1 MSSSDTSHD
10 AGNSDDGQDDEPEQ
24 QAVLIYFSDA
34 GQADGDYEESGF
46 ALLEDE
52 LIEVIEHENLGD
64 FDGIERGEGEVIF
77 FMYGPDAERL
87 FSGIEETLNQHA
99 VSQGAEAIIRY
110 GGPGSKQREVRIGV
124 T

>member
-1 MSSSDTSHD
+1 MNTSDPLHTV
-10 AGNSDDGQDDEPEQ
+10 GNSDDGQNDEPEQ
-24 QAVLIYFSDA
+24 QAVLIYFNDT

-46 ALLEDE
+46 AALEDE
-52 LIEVIEHENLGD
+52 LIEVIERENLGE

-87 FSGIEETLNQHA
+87 FSGIEETLNHHA
-99 VSQGAEAIIRY
+99 VSQGAEAIIRC
-110 GGPGSKQREVRIGV
+110 GGPGAKQREVRIRV